1 MMSLRNL
8 AVAVVSSAGLSVAM
22 YYEGLKLDAYL
33 DEAGVPTICYGH
45 TKGVKIGDRA
55 TKAQCEIW
63 LRDDMAW
70 AQKAVRTYVKV
81 PIGQNQFDAMTVFT
95 FNVGEPNFAS
105 STLLRKV
112 NAGDICYGAANE
124 FQRWSNLR
132 DYKTKEL
139 RFSKGLYNRRMGE
152 RDLFIKDCK

>member
-8 AVAVVSSAGLSVAM
+8 AVAVVSSVGLSVAM
-22 YYEGLKLDAYL
+22 YYEGLKLDAYR

-45 TKGVKIGDRA
+45 TKGVKMGDRA
-55 TKAQCEIW
+55 TKAQCDTW
-63 LRDDMAW
+63 LREDMQW
-70 AQKAVRTYVKV
+70 AQRDVRTLVKA
-81 PIGQNQFDAMTVFT
+81 PIGQNQFDALTIFD
-95 FNVGEPNFAS
+95 FNVGTANFAS

-112 NAGDICYGAANE
+112 NAGDCWGAANE

-139 RFSKGLYNRRMGE
+139 RFSKGLYNRRTAE
-152 RDLFIKDCK
+152 RDLFAKDCV